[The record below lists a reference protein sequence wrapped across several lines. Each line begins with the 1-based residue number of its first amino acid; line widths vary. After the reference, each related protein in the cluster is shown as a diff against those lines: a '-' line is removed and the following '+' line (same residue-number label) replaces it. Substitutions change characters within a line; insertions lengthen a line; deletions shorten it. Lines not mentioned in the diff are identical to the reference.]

1 MAWQTTY
8 IARHRRP
15 WPDAFRYNSA
25 MPDKYKEIFNLALAT
40 IIGTITGLSL
50 NNLGLG
56 ALTGI
61 IIGVVFSI
69 FNRPKS

>member
-1 MAWQTTY
+1 
-8 IARHRRP
+8 
-15 WPDAFRYNSA
+15 
-25 MPDKYKEIFNLALAT
+25 MPDQYKEIFNLSLAT
-40 IIGTITGLSL
+40 IVGTITGLSL

-61 IIGVVFSI
+61 VIGVVFSI